1 MAETV
6 GRLTGRRL
14 GKSFGLAATY
24 VGTVIGAGFAS
35 GQEIWTFF
43 ARFGPAG
50 LIGLALAG
58 TLFAVIGTRALTL
71 GAGNRPGDTYY
82 QILQHLFGPLA
93 PCFDLILLVF
103 LVVLSGV
110 MLAGAGALS
119 ELAGW
124 PFWLGVLGTALL
136 SLVVVGAD
144 VPGLIVLNKLIVP
157 FLVLIVSGVA
167 LATLTQRPTAI
178 PPAPRSGWLPAS
190 LLYVSYNTVLSLPV
204 LIALG
209 ASEPDPGIRRA
220 GGLLGAAGLTL
231 LGTLILIS
239 LRRNP
244 YTARAAEM
252 PMAAVAFRLGRPA
265 VLVYSVILWAELFT
279 TLVADA
285 YGAAVRLSQL
295 WGGARTSWAGAV
307 MASGILLSRL
317 GFANLVRTA
326 YPAFGLIC
334 LVILARLLWPAR
346 PRPARWRPPSHDAE
360 K

>member
-1 MAETV
+1 M
-6 GRLTGRRL
+6 
-14 GKSFGLAATY
+14 
-24 VGTVIGAGFAS
+24 GTVIGAGFAS

-43 ARFGPAG
+43 ARFGLPG

-58 TLFAVIGTRALTL
+58 ALFAVIGMRALSL
-71 GAGNRPGDTYY
+71 GARNRPGETYF
-82 QILQHLFGPLA
+82 QTLQYLFGPLA
-93 PCFDLILLVF
+93 PYLDLILLVF

-136 SLVVVGAD
+136 GLAVVAAD

-157 FLVLIVSGVA
+157 LLVLIVSGVA
-167 LATLTQRPTAI
+167 LATLAQRPAAL
-178 PPAPRSGWLPAS
+178 PPASRSGWLPAS

-209 ASEPDPGIRRA
+209 TAEPDPGTRRA

-239 LRRNP
+239 LLRNP
-244 YTARAAEM
+244 GTARAAVM
-252 PMAAVAFRLGRPA
+252 PMAAIASRLGRPT

-285 YGAAVRLSQL
+285 YGAAVRLRQL
-295 WGGARTSWAGAV
+295 WGGSRTIWAGAA
-307 MASGILLSRL
+307 MAGGILLSRL

-326 YPAFGLIC
+326 YPAFGLVC
-334 LVILARLLWPAR
+334 LVILAGLLWPAH
-346 PRPARWRPPSHDAE
+346 PRPARCASPSHDAGN
-360 K
+360 